1 MMVLLKAV
9 GALDHQNS
17 KNDLSV
23 CTRYGLRPKAMIE
36 IRKIRRQLIQ
46 IGKNSFSFSPKGKT
60 RHYLWISDKRNM
72 SDSVNMFFFSMTEKK
87 GKVNSVKKIV
97 FLLL

>member
-17 KNDLSV
+17 KNDLPLCS
-23 CTRYGLRPKAMIE
+23 RYGLRPKAMLD

-46 IGKNSFSFSPKGKT
+46 IGRSLEQG
-60 RHYLWISDKRNM
+60 
-72 SDSVNMFFFSMTEKK
+72 
-87 GKVNSVKKIV
+87 
-97 FLLL
+97 

>member
-23 CTRYGLRPKAMIE
+23 CTHYGLRPKAMTE

-46 IGKNSFSFSPKGKT
+46 IGKISFRKNSLDHRRNLFSF
-60 RHYLWISDKRNM
+60 
-72 SDSVNMFFFSMTEKK
+72 FSLIILLFRRKK
-87 GKVNSVKKIV
+87 
-97 FLLL
+97 

>member
-9 GALDHQNS
+9 GALDHGIS

-23 CTRYGLRPKAMIE
+23 YTHYGLRPKAMNE

-46 IGKNSFSFSPKGKT
+46 IGKNSLRSFGRRT
-60 RHYLWISDKRNM
+60 YA
-72 SDSVNMFFFSMTEKK
+72 KK
-87 GKVNSVKKIV
+87 CQD
-97 FLLL
+97 

>member
-23 CTRYGLRPKAMIE
+23 CTHYGLRPKAMTE

-46 IGKNSFSFSPKGKT
+46 IGKT
-60 RHYLWISDKRNM
+60 C
-72 SDSVNMFFFSMTEKK
+72 FFPFPIILLFLRKK
-87 GKVNSVKKIV
+87 Q
-97 FLLL
+97 

>member
-1 MMVLLKAV
+1 MVLLKAV

-23 CTRYGLRPKAMIE
+23 CTHYGLRPKAMTE

-46 IGKNSFSFSPKGKT
+46 IGKT
-60 RHYLWISDKRNM
+60 
-72 SDSVNMFFFSMTEKK
+72 FFFPFPIILLFLRKK
-87 GKVNSVKKIV
+87 TIQYSLCIYVSDW
-97 FLLL
+97 

>member
-23 CTRYGLRPKAMIE
+23 CTHYGLRPKAMVE

-46 IGKNSFSFSPKGKT
+46 IGKISFRKT
-60 RHYLWISDKRNM
+60 I
-72 SDSVNMFFFSMTEKK
+72 
-87 GKVNSVKKIV
+87 
-97 FLLL
+97 